1 VIAAIRSSRRAPK
14 SVLVAIGLAVVMTS
28 AGLTSG
34 CTSTSTGIDAAV
46 AAGLQG
52 DVVLVGELAASGDTV
67 AALGVLANVE
77 ADAEQAG
84 ADGSLDAERLA
95 AIRSSI
101 AAVKGD
107 LEAAKAAADQAA
119 ADQAAAEQAAA
130 DQAAAEQAAAD
141 QAAADQA
148 ADTQEEPATEQAPTE
163 VDPATETVQPETPA
177 EDGPGADGNKGKGNN
192 NGNGN
197 GNGNGKKK

>member
-1 VIAAIRSSRRAPK
+1 
-14 SVLVAIGLAVVMTS
+14 VLVAAGLAVVMTS

-84 ADGSLDAERLA
+84 ADGSVDAERLA

-130 DQAAAEQAAAD
+130 DQAA
-141 QAAADQA
+141 
-148 ADTQEEPATEQAPTE
+148 DTQEEPATEQAPTA

-177 EDGPGADGNKGKGNN
+177 EDDPGADGNKGKGNN

-197 GNGNGKKK
+197 GKKK